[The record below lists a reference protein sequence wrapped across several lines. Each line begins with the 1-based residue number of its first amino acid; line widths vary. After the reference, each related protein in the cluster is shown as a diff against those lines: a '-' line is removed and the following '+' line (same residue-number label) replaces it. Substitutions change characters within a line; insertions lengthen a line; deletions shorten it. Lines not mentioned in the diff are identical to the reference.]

1 MVLDY
6 LSMASKDLRSVT
18 DVDTTKLDADEDA
31 SLDLSLLKELGRSA
45 LVNALNSVSR
55 PVIFLKGNVVSDPDP
70 GERR

>member
-1 MVLDY
+1 
-6 LSMASKDLRSVT
+6 MASNDLRSVT